1 MNHPHP
7 SDIRVGI
14 VEPDPDERALIGA
27 SLGGVP
33 GLECLAAHS
42 GWDEAIQDWAAA
54 SPHVVLMDVAMAGLD
69 AIEQLGT
76 LRQALPHARFLALST
91 GGEPGR
97 VIEGL
102 RNGLGGYLLKPC
114 PVEVLKWAIRELHNG
129 GVPLS
134 PRVTRGVLDL
144 IPGWPGLLPASPAH
158 PPCHGLTGREVDVL
172 NALAEGLPF
181 KLIAD
186 RLRVQPSTVRTHAER
201 IYGKLSV
208 HSRAEA
214 IAVWMGLAPRGR

>member
-7 SDIRVGI
+7 PDIRVGI
-14 VEPDPDERALIGA
+14 VEPDPDERTLIGA

-33 GLECLAAHS
+33 GLACLAAHS

-54 SPHVVLMDVAMAGLD
+54 SPHVVLMDVGMAGFD

-76 LRQALPHARFLALST
+76 LRKALPHARFLALST
-91 GGEPGR
+91 GEEPAR
-97 VIEGL
+97 ILEGL
-102 RNGLGGYLLKPC
+102 RNGLGGYLLRPC
-114 PVEVLKWAIRELHNG
+114 PGEVLRWAIRELHNG
-129 GVPLS
+129 GMPLS
-134 PRVTRGVLDL
+134 PGVTRGVLDL
-144 IPGWPGLLPASPAH
+144 IPAWQRHPPASPAD
-158 PPCHGLTGREVDVL
+158 PSCHGLTGREVEVL

-201 IYGKLSV
+201 IYSKLSV
-208 HSRAEA
+208 HSRSEA
-214 IAVWMGLAPRGR
+214 IAVWMRRAPGRR